1 MINER
6 NCEKIYKPVISI
18 SLICFL
24 IALGGFGIQS
34 HRLEQTRSELNSIRI
49 ELRNAQDRQ
58 YEIADIVRRDSEI
71 LNESFNTIAGIREQI
86 KVIRESHEAMEKLL
100 YSDFLS
106 SRGRGNSNLAE

>member
-6 NCEKIYKPVISI
+6 IYKSIISI

-58 YEIADIVRRDSEI
+58 YEIADIIRRDSEI
-71 LNESFNTIAGIREQI
+71 LDESFNSIASIREQI
-86 KVIRESHEAMEKLL
+86 KVIRESYEEMERLL
-100 YSDFLS
+100 YSDFLN
-106 SRGRGNSNLAE
+106 SRSRRYSDLVE